1 MYYIKDKKH
10 LNSGVIGDYYDYH
23 IISSLNVDYI
33 GRTISVILASY
44 KSLEDFARNYLNKDS
59 TIQVVLNQYTVS
71 YETYSFDIDPV
82 LFAFRILVQ
91 DDGLFHKSEIRRL
104 YNEES
109 FLKGLISQDI
119 DYSKLSIDFTMPTGE
134 YSNYVE
140 TDWDNELKGEF
151 VISDVNINNVID
163 NSSLI

>member
-109 FLKGLISQDI
+109 FLKGLISQNI
-119 DYSKLSIDFTMPTGE
+119 DYSNLPIDFNIPTGE

-151 VISDVNINNVID
+151 VISDVNINNMID
-163 NSSLI
+163 NSSLT